1 MNKYKNI
8 KIGIIG
14 SGYWATNIIKTLED
28 SKIKNVFVFDSDYK
42 QLLNTKN
49 KFQFIKIVN
58 SLNDLLKLDLECYFL
73 VTPSSTHYKIA
84 KKIILRSKDLF
95 VEKPVGLNSKGVKEL
110 LRLSNI
116 RRTIFMTG
124 YIYNYNVYLK
134 FIKKYIQSKK
144 LGKIR
149 YIYFERSN
157 LGPIRNDASCLWDL
171 AAHDISSS
179 IFLLNEN
186 PKVISSYSY
195 DFLKKDIFDI
205 SSVHLKSK
213 SIDIEIKSSWLN
225 PKKSRKIVILGEKKM
240 LSFDELDL
248 KNNVKIYNQYAKYPK
263 TNKFKKSFFTPK
275 ANIFIGKTYSP
286 KIKFKAPLKEEI
298 FHFLECVKNRTKP
311 LTDGKYAFQVSKII
325 EKIENKII

>member
-73 VTPSSTHYKIA
+73 VTPSSTHFKIA

-225 PKKSRKIVILGEKKM
+225 PKKSRKIVILGEKKC
-240 LSFDELDL
+240 
-248 KNNVKIYNQYAKYPK
+248 
-263 TNKFKKSFFTPK
+263 
-275 ANIFIGKTYSP
+275 
-286 KIKFKAPLKEEI
+286 
-298 FHFLECVKNRTKP
+298 FHLM
-311 LTDGKYAFQVSKII
+311 SWI
-325 EKIENKII
+325 